1 MAAAT
6 DFSAD
11 IARIC
16 RHRSLR
22 AQDRHRVIRTRALA
36 RDRKVAGPLTRS
48 LRLSRPDALP
58 VDVAR
63 LPGSSIL

>member
-16 RHRSLR
+16 RHCSLR
-22 AQDRHRVIRTRALA
+22 AQDRHRLIRALA
-36 RDRKVAGPLTRS
+36 RDRKVAGRLTRS
-48 LRLSRPDALP
+48 LPLSRPDVLR
-58 VDVAR
+58 VCVAR
-63 LPGSSIL
+63 LPGGSIL